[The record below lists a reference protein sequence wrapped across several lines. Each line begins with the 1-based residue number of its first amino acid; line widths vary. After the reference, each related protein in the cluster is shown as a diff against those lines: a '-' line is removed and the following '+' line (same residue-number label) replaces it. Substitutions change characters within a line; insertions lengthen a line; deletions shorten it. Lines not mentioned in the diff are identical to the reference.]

1 MDPYGF
7 RTRMKPSRTG
17 KIPSSVF
24 DLGKRA
30 LQSELR
36 AIRFGRNKKSVDI
49 SRPKSKTRKLRTKL
63 EKLSLT
69 NELVWERETQRE
81 KVQTSE
87 VLYACYYGIC
97 TALDV
102 VFLDKPIQRFWF
114 LETIARMP
122 YFSYVSIL
130 HLYETLGLWSVDSH
144 LRIMHL
150 KEDVNEARHLAV
162 MEELGGG
169 QMWYE
174 RFLAYH
180 TSIFYFAALLP
191 LYLFNPRLA
200 YNSSELLEM
209 HAVDTYDQFVHE
221 NEQTLKQL
229 PPPLTAMRW
238 ESTPSN
244 LYDVF
249 SQISADEMKHAR
261 NMKAL
266 IK

>member
-17 KIPSSVF
+17 KIPSSVI
-24 DLGKRA
+24 DLGRRA
-30 LQSELR
+30 VQSEIR
-36 AIRFGRNKKSVDI
+36 SIRFGRNKKSVDI
-49 SRPKSKTRKLRTKL
+49 SRPKSLTRKLRGKI

-69 NELVWERETQRE
+69 NESVWDREKKRE
-81 KVQTSE
+81 KVETNNI
-87 VLYACYYGIC
+87 LYGCYYGIC
-97 TALDV
+97 TALDII
-102 VFLDKPIQRFWF
+102 FLDKPIQRFWF
-114 LETIARMP
+114 LEMVARMP
-122 YFSYVSIL
+122 YLSYTNVL
-130 HLYETLGLWSVDSH
+130 HLYETLGLWSVESQ
-144 LRIMHL
+144 LRIKHA
-150 KEDVNEARHLAV
+150 KEDINETRHLAV

-180 TSIFYFAALLP
+180 VSIFYYSLLIP
-191 LYLFNPRLA
+191 LYLFNPKIA

-209 HAVDTYDQFVHE
+209 HAVDTYDQFRDE
-221 NEQTLKQL
+221 NEKILKRL

-238 ESTPSN
+238 ETTPSN
-244 LYDVF
+244 LYEVF
-249 SQISADEMKHAR
+249 TQISKDELKHAK